1 MYQRTATLESW
12 LPRFL
17 TPPRSVR
24 DLLKGIAGAVW
35 RGTTVTIPT
44 PVGPQTFNVGD
55 PAQRAQLEAM
65 IRGTRLNVATPEPGA
80 GFDLGRSIE
89 KNVPGGWATV
99 GIGVLLAVFLLGGA
113 LRPRR
118 A

>member
-1 MYQRTATLESW
+1 MYQRAPTLQSW
-12 LPRFL
+12 LPRIL
-17 TPPRSVR
+17 TPPRSLR
-24 DLLKGIAGAVW
+24 NLLKGIAGAVV
-35 RGTTVTIPT
+35 RGATVTIPT
-44 PVGPQTFNVGD
+44 PAGPQTFNLGD

-65 IRGTRLNVATPEPGA
+65 VRGSRFNIATPQPGT

-89 KNVPGGWATV
+89 QNVPGGWATV
-99 GIGVLLAVFLLGGA
+99 AVAGVLAVFLLGGA